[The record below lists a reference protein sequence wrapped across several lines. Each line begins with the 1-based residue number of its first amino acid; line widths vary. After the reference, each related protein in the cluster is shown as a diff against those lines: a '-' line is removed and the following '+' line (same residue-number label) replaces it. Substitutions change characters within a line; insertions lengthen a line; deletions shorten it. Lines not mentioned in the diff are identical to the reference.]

1 MVKTLILTS
10 NNIVPN
16 TSNSEFVY
24 NFPLGGVIFK
34 DDFISVQQI
43 SLYNS
48 VFNISSANNNNTFS
62 YTWVD
67 GSVVNVTIPDSY
79 LSLEGIN
86 QYLQSI
92 MITNKHYLTTTTG
105 DNVYLLELVV
115 NPSKYAYQLN
125 SYVISA
131 TLASTNS
138 WSLPAGATWVLPTNL
153 ICPIFT
159 VPSTAFQTLIGY
171 SAGNY
176 PNATISGTPPAQTQ
190 SPAYTSAQ
198 SFLSTTSPQ
207 IIVQP
212 NFLCICSLVNNRYTI
227 PSQLLTTI
235 TPVGVGFG
243 ELFVQQFNDLAY
255 NKITDGVYNNF
266 VFRFVDTLGNPI
278 QFQDPNIVILLNIKN
293 KDEVL

>member
-10 NNIVPN
+10 RNIVAN
-16 TSNSEFVY
+16 TSNSVFQY
-24 NFPLGGVIFK
+24 DFPLGGVTFK
-34 DDFISVQQI
+34 DDFIAVQQI

-67 GSVVNVTIPDSY
+67 GSVVNITIPDSY

-86 QYLQSI
+86 QFLQSI
-92 MITNKHYLTTTTG
+92 MINNKHYLTTTTG

-131 TLASTNS
+131 TLATTNS

-159 VPSTAFQTLIGY
+159 VPNTQFKSLIGY

-198 SFLSTTSPQ
+198 SFLSTTAPQ

-212 NFLCICSLVNNRYTI
+212 NFLCICSLVNNRFAI

-255 NKITDGVYNNF
+255 NRIENGVYNNF
-266 VFRFVDTLGNPI
+266 TFRFVDTLGNPI

-293 KDEVL
+293 RDEVL

>member
-10 NNIVPN
+10 RNIVAN
-16 TSNSEFVY
+16 TSNSVFQY
-24 NFPLGGVIFK
+24 DFPLGGVTFK
-34 DDFISVQQI
+34 DDFIAVQQI

-48 VFNISSANNNNTFS
+48 VFNISSANNNNTFN

-159 VPSTAFQTLIGY
+159 VPNTSFQTLIGY

-190 SPAYTSAQ
+190 TPAYTSAQ
-198 SFLSTTSPQ
+198 SFLSTTAPQ

-212 NFLCICSLVNNRYTI
+212 NFLCICSLVNNRFAI

-255 NKITDGVYNNF
+255 NRIENGVYNNF
-266 VFRFVDTLGNPI
+266 TFRFVDTLGNPI

-293 KDEVL
+293 RDEVL

>member
-10 NNIVPN
+10 RNIVAN
-16 TSNSEFVY
+16 TSNSVFQY
-24 NFPLGGVIFK
+24 DFPLGGVTFK
-34 DDFISVQQI
+34 DDFIAVQQI

-67 GSVVNVTIPDSY
+67 GSVVNITIPDSY

-86 QYLQSI
+86 QFLQSI
-92 MITNKHYLTTTTG
+92 MINNKHYLTTTTG

-131 TLASTNS
+131 TLATTNS

-159 VPSTAFQTLIGY
+159 VPNTQFQSLIGY

-198 SFLSTTSPQ
+198 SFLSTTAPQ

-212 NFLCICSLVNNRYTI
+212 NFLCICSLVNNRFAI

-255 NKITDGVYNNF
+255 NRIENGVYNNF
-266 VFRFVDTLGNPI
+266 TFRFVDTLGNPI

-293 KDEVL
+293 RDEVL

>member
-92 MITNKHYLTTTTG
+92 MINNKHYLTTTTG

-131 TLASTNS
+131 TLATTNS

-198 SFLSTTSPQ
+198 SFLSTTAPQ

-243 ELFVQQFNDLAY
+243 ELFVQQFNELAY

-278 QFQDPNIVILLNIKN
+278 QFQDPNIIILLNIKN
-293 KDEVL
+293 KDEII